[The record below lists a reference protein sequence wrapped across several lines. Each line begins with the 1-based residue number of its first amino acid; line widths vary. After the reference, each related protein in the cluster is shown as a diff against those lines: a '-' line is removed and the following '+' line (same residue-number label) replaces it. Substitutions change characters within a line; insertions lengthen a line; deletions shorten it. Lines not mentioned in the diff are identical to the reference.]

1 MYRKLSSRLSK
12 RKVREMPGKDDVKN
26 DEMNGASASGSGAG
40 NPPAEPN
47 DDQNVGAANPAAIG
61 DSGSEDDAN
70 NGSSDGNQPAG
81 KTFSQDDVTRMMTR
95 EKQQGR
101 NAVFNE
107 LGIDPNDTKTIE
119 MVKAIMAAQKQD
131 EEPPVAPSADLIEA
145 QHRADVA
152 EAKAEAMMLGAQP
165 KFVDDIVTLATAKL
179 QDSDETD
186 FKTVVSQIKEKYP
199 VWFGEGGSDDDS
211 KNSVGS
217 RGTGSSIGS
226 NTGAKKDAGAG
237 ELSLGQRLAASKKS
251 SKPSKSFWSK

>member
-1 MYRKLSSRLSK
+1 MYRKPSSRLSK

-26 DEMNGASASGSGAG
+26 DDMNGASGFGAG
-40 NPPAEPN
+40 NQPVEPN
-47 DDQNVGAANPAAIG
+47 DDQNTGAANPADANG
-61 DSGSEDDAN
+61 SGSDEGDNSQSDD
-70 NGSSDGNQPAG
+70 NQPAG

-179 QDSDETD
+179 QDSGETD

-226 NTGAKKDAGAG
+226 NAGTKKDAGAG

>member
-1 MYRKLSSRLSK
+1 MTVEQLKKSH
-12 RKVREMPGKDDVKN
+12 VDDEAN
-26 DEMNGASASGSGAG
+26 DNGAGDNGSNTSTDDQSNSQGASSSSSPDDDNGSGDSVNSSSNSGS
-40 NPPAEPN
+40 
-47 DDQNVGAANPAAIG
+47 
-61 DSGSEDDAN
+61 DSGQG
-70 NGSSDGNQPAG
+70 GSR
-81 KTFSQDDVTRMMTR
+81 TFTQDDVTRMMTK

-131 EEPPVAPSADLIEA
+131 EEPPVAPSADLVEA

-186 FKTVVSQIKEKYP
+186 FKTVVGQIKEKYP
-199 VWFGEGGSDDDS
+199 VWFGKADDDS
-211 KNSVGS
+211 SSNVGH
-217 RGTGSSIGS
+217 RGTG
-226 NTGAKKDAGAG
+226 A
-237 ELSLGQRLAASKKS
+237 SLGSASGSGSSGDNAPSLGARLAASRTSRKPKS
-251 SKPSKSFWSK
+251 SYWNKK